1 MMCEHEFVNATKG
14 WMDKNKSVYPITE
27 SMQIC
32 RNCHKTVGEI
42 DLEAKLEA
50 AAAALAAERAKRE
63 TRPVLYWREKAEQ
76 AESKLKYEKESADA
90 LLVLNKSILRKA
102 ERAEAQC
109 AYLIEAYCGECDYDH
124 EICRGTQPDMQC
136 AVRTLDDSASAKL
149 LAELQRYR
157 EALEYYAGGAKYV
170 QRPDGKVP
178 ISDDGGAIAR
188 AALSASSSAPA
199 GEGAPPET
207 RMIKI
212 NGHVEVNVSHEEFMD
227 KLIAFIEANGW
238 TFGGV
243 TEEVSP

>member
-157 EALEYYAGGAKYV
+157 EALEKIYEIEAETNFDEDCSGMKFGTSTESPTEIQKIV
-170 QRPDGKVP
+170 
-178 ISDDGGAIAR
+178 R

-199 GEGAPPET
+199 GEDAP
-207 RMIKI
+207 
-212 NGHVEVNVSHEEFMD
+212 
-227 KLIAFIEANGW
+227 
-238 TFGGV
+238 
-243 TEEVSP
+243 